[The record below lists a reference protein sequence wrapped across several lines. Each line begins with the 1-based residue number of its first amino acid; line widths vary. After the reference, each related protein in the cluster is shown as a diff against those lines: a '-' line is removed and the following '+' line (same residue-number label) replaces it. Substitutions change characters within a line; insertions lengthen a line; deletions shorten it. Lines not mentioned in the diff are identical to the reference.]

1 LENKSRFDT
10 VDRPVQVS
18 SEINLLTASPGPGN
32 DNNDNELPA
41 PARGKPSMYDAFL
54 TLVTRIS
61 DLMWGPWT
69 MFFIAFVSVFLT
81 LRSRFFQVTRFGF
94 IMRNTFGGMF
104 NRSGDSNRERMTP
117 FQATST
123 SLAGTVGMGNMAGVA
138 TALSIGG
145 PGAIFWMW
153 VLAFFGMITKAAE
166 VTLGVHYRDVDEH
179 GHVHGGPMYYIN
191 KALGWKSLA
200 TLFSIGVTINCFFSS
215 SLLQAHTVGRAFN
228 ASYGINPYLVTGV
241 MAIVTATVAIGGVR
255 RIGRFCEALV
265 PFMTVTY
272 IIGGLVILAANV
284 TELPGVIGQIIGY
297 ALAPAPAV
305 GGFAGAAVMSAI
317 QMGMARGML
326 SNEAGLG
333 TAPMVHANAET
344 PHPFRQ
350 GLWGAAEVF
359 IDTTVVCTITAFV
372 ILSSG
377 VLADGNSGIEMLL
390 DAFATYYSPE
400 ITNAFISIA
409 ILTFCLSTQIGFF
422 VYFETALVSLF
433 GEKPFRYVKWAYF
446 FPGVVFA
453 GITNVDQLWALANIS
468 VAASA
473 LPNLVA
479 LLVLSGVFMTLMR
492 DYLSGENRYTT
503 ASSDESR
510 RYIRMAQH

>member
-1 LENKSRFDT
+1 MQAD
-10 VDRPVQVS
+10 
-18 SEINLLTASPGPGN
+18 PGGF
-32 DNNDNELPA
+32 
-41 PARGKPSMYDAFL
+41 SMYDVFL
-54 TLVTRIS
+54 ALITRIS

-69 MFFIAFVSVFLT
+69 MIFIAFVSVYLT
-81 LRSRFFQVTRFGF
+81 VRTRFFQVTNFGY
-94 IMRNTFGGMF
+94 IMRNTFGRMF
-104 NRSGDSNRERMTP
+104 DRSGDKNAHRMTP

-153 VLAFFGMITKAAE
+153 ILAFFGMITKAAE
-166 VTLGVHYRDVDEH
+166 VTISVHYRDVDED
-179 GHVHGGPMYYIN
+179 GHIHGGPMYYIN

-200 TLFSIGVTINCFFSS
+200 ILFSIGVTINSFFSS
-215 SLLQAHTVGRAFN
+215 SLLQAHTVGRAFD
-228 ASYGINPYLVTGV
+228 ASYGLSPYLVTGA
-241 MAIVTATVAIGGVR
+241 MAITTAIVAIGGVR
-255 RIGRFCEALV
+255 RIGRFCETLV
-265 PFMTVTY
+265 PFMTVMY
-272 IIGGLVILAANV
+272 LLGGLVILIANGSQ
-284 TELPGVIGQIIGY
+284 LPGVFSQIVGY
-297 ALAPAPAV
+297 AFSPAPAL

-333 TAPMVHANAET
+333 TAPMVHANADT

-359 IDTTVVCTITAFV
+359 IDTTVVCTITAFI

-377 VLADGNSGIEMLL
+377 VLANGATGIEMLL
-390 DAFATYYSPE
+390 QAFAAYYSPE
-400 ITNAFISIA
+400 LANAFISIA

-422 VYFETALVSLF
+422 VYFETALVNLF
-433 GEKPFRYVKWAYF
+433 GERFFYYARWIYF
-446 FPGVVFA
+446 MPGVVFA

-479 LLVLSGVFMTLMR
+479 LLMLSGVFMALMK
-492 DYLSGENRYTT
+492 DYLSGENRYATETT
-503 ASSDESR
+503 DNSR
-510 RYIRMAQH
+510 EYIRMAKR

>member
-1 LENKSRFDT
+1 
-10 VDRPVQVS
+10 
-18 SEINLLTASPGPGN
+18 
-32 DNNDNELPA
+32 
-41 PARGKPSMYDAFL
+41 
-54 TLVTRIS
+54 
-61 DLMWGPWT
+61 MWGPWT
-69 MFFIAFVSVFLT
+69 MIFIAFVSVYLT
-81 LRSRFFQVTRFGF
+81 IRTRFFQVVKFGF
-94 IMRNTFGGMF
+94 ILRNTFGRMF
-104 NRSGDSNRERMTP
+104 DRRGDQDKERMTP

-166 VTLGVHYRDVDEH
+166 VTLAVHYRDIDEH
-179 GHVHGGPMYYIN
+179 GHIHGGPMYYIR
-191 KALGWKSLA
+191 KALGWNSLA
-200 TLFSIGVTINCFFSS
+200 VLFAIGVAINCFFSS

-228 ASYGINPYLVTGV
+228 ASYGISPYLITGA

-255 RIGRFCEALV
+255 RIGRFCETLV
-265 PFMTVTY
+265 PFMTIMY
-272 IIGGLVILAANV
+272 LLGGLLILVGNASSIPAAF
-284 TELPGVIGQIIGY
+284 GDIFRY
-297 ALAPAPAV
+297 ALAPAPAI
-305 GGFAGAAVMSAI
+305 GGFAGAAVMTAI

-333 TAPMVHANAET
+333 TAPMVHANADTE
-344 PHPFRQ
+344 HPFRQ

-359 IDTTVVCTITAFV
+359 IDTTVVCTITAIV

-377 VLADGNSGIEMLL
+377 VLGNGTTGIEMLL
-390 DAFATYYSPE
+390 DAFATYYSADFSK
-400 ITNAFISIA
+400 AFISVS

-422 VYFETALVSLF
+422 IYFETAIVSLF
-433 GEKPFRYVKWAYF
+433 GEKVFGYVKWTYF
-446 FPGVVFA
+446 LPGVVFA

-479 LLVLSGVFMTLMR
+479 LLLLSGVFIRLMQ
-492 DYLSGENRYTT
+492 DYLSGDKKYTT
-503 ASSDESR
+503 DIIDR
-510 RYIRMAQH
+510 NRQYIRIAEKQEGQK

>member
-1 LENKSRFDT
+1 
-10 VDRPVQVS
+10 
-18 SEINLLTASPGPGN
+18 
-32 DNNDNELPA
+32 
-41 PARGKPSMYDAFL
+41 MYDNFL
-54 TLVTRIS
+54 SLITRVS
-61 DLMWGPWT
+61 DFMWGPWT
-69 MFFIAFVSVFLT
+69 MVFIAFVSVFLT
-81 LRSRFFQVTRFGF
+81 VRSRFFQVSSFGY
-94 IMRNTFGGMF
+94 IMRRTFGTMF
-104 NRSGDSNRERMTP
+104 DRSGDRDRDRITP
-117 FQATST
+117 FQATTT

-166 VTLGVHYRDVDEH
+166 VSIAVHYRDVDEH
-179 GHVHGGPMYYIN
+179 GHVHGGPMYYIR

-200 TLFSIGVTINCFFSS
+200 VLFSIGVTINCFFSS

-228 ASYGINPYLVTGV
+228 ASYDLNPYVVTGL
-241 MAIVTATVAIGGVR
+241 MAVVTASVAVGGVR

-265 PFMTVTY
+265 PFMTLMY
-272 IIGGLVILAANV
+272 LIGGLIILVANIADV
-284 TELPGVIGQIIGY
+284 PQAIGQIFRY
-297 ALAPAPAV
+297 AMAPAPAV

-359 IDTTVVCTITAFV
+359 IDTTVVCTITAIV

-377 VLADGNSGIEMLL
+377 VLANGNSGIEMLL
-390 DAFATYYSPE
+390 DAFASFYSPAVA
-400 ITNAFISIA
+400 NAFISVA

-433 GEKPFRYVKWAYF
+433 GENVFRYVKWVYF
-446 FPGVVFA
+446 LPGVVFA

-479 LLVLSGVFMTLMR
+479 LMLLSGVFLKLMH
-492 DYLSGENRYTT
+492 DYLSGENRYAT
-503 ASSDESR
+503 AVTDESR
-510 RYIRMAQH
+510 QYIRMANPTEG

>member
-1 LENKSRFDT
+1 
-10 VDRPVQVS
+10 
-18 SEINLLTASPGPGN
+18 
-32 DNNDNELPA
+32 
-41 PARGKPSMYDAFL
+41 MYEAFL
-54 TLVTRIS
+54 AVISRIS

-69 MFFIAFVSVFLT
+69 MAFIAFVSVYLT
-81 LRSRFFQVTRFGF
+81 WRTRFFQVASFGY
-94 IMRNTFGGMF
+94 IMKNTFGRMLD
-104 NRSGDSNRERMTP
+104 RSGDSDKLRITP

-138 TALSIGG
+138 TALSVGG

-153 VLAFFGMITKAAE
+153 ILAFFGMITKAAE
-166 VTLGVHYRDVDEH
+166 VTIAVHYRDVDEH
-179 GHVHGGPMYYIN
+179 GHIHGGPMYYIR
-191 KALGWKSLA
+191 KALGWNALA
-200 TLFSIGVTINCFFSS
+200 VLFAIGVTINCFFSS
-215 SLLQAHTVGRAFN
+215 SLLQAHTVGRAFD
-228 ASYGINPYLVTGV
+228 ASYGINPYLVTGA

-265 PFMTVTY
+265 PLMTVMY
-272 IIGGLVILAANV
+272 LVGGLLILIGNAAAV
-284 TELPGVIGQIIGY
+284 PAAFADIFRY

-333 TAPMVHANAET
+333 TAPMVHANADT
-344 PHPFRQ
+344 THPFRQ

-359 IDTTVVCTITAFV
+359 MDTTVVCTITAIV

-377 VLADGNSGIEMLL
+377 VLANGTTGIEMLL
-390 DAFATYYSPE
+390 DAFGSYYSPE
-400 ITNAFISIA
+400 VSNALISVA

-433 GEKPFRYVKWAYF
+433 GENVFRYVKWIYF
-446 FPGVVFA
+446 LPGVVFA

-479 LLVLSGVFMTLMR
+479 LLALSGVFLHLMT
-492 DYLSGENRYTT
+492 DYLSGNQRYATQLI
-503 ASSDESR
+503 DKSR
-510 RYIRMAQH
+510 DYVRKA